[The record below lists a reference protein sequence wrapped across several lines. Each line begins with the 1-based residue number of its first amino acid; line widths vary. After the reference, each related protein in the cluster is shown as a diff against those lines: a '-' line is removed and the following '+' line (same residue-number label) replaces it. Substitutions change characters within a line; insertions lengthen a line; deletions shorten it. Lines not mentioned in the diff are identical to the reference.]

1 MLQNFSAVTKMLMWH
16 KIRGACPTPPEHWG
30 KEMKE
35 KIRKQDREG
44 LLLKCRDKAP
54 LIVRVE
60 EGVGWRRLW
69 SEVMEHKLSYRA
81 LARK

>member
-1 MLQNFSAVTKMLMWH
+1 MV
-16 KIRGACPTPPEHWG
+16 WG

-54 LIVRVE
+54 LIAR
-60 EGVGWRRLW
+60 GWDGGDCG
-69 SEVMEHKLSYRA
+69 
-81 LARK
+81 AR